1 MTSNKEA
8 QNQVIKIHENEFTFT
23 PATSSNWSDL
33 EALFSERGVQ
43 NGCWC
48 MYWRI
53 PRAEC
58 QRNYG
63 EGNKKALKKIVE
75 AGLIP
80 GILAFHAGKPV
91 GWCSVAPREDFP
103 VLGRSPTL
111 KPVDDKPVWSI
122 VCFFVSRPYRRGG
135 LTYLLI
141 NAAISF
147 AKKHGAHTIESYPI
161 DVNANYIE
169 IERYSGLTTTFL
181 KAGFKEVLRRSDR
194 RPIMRYSIQMDNP
207 ANIQD

>member
-1 MTSNKEA
+1 MVNKYNHFERSRYTGT
-8 QNQVIKIHENEFTFT
+8 EFTFAPVT
-23 PATSSNWSDL
+23 IDKWPDL
-33 EALFSERGVQ
+33 EALFSEHGVQ

-63 EGNKKALKKIVE
+63 EGNKQALKRIVE
-75 AGLIP
+75 SGIVP
-80 GILAFHAGKPV
+80 GILAYHDKKPV

-122 VCFFVSRPYRRGG
+122 VCFFVSKHYRRGG
-135 LTYLLI
+135 LTRLLI
-141 NAAISF
+141 KAAIQYAF
-147 AKKHGAHTIESYPI
+147 EQGASIIEAYPI
-161 DVNANYIE
+161 DPRAKYIE
-169 IERYSGLTTTFL
+169 YERYSGLTTTFA

-194 RPIMRYSIQMDNP
+194 KPIMRYYLDK
-207 ANIQD
+207 